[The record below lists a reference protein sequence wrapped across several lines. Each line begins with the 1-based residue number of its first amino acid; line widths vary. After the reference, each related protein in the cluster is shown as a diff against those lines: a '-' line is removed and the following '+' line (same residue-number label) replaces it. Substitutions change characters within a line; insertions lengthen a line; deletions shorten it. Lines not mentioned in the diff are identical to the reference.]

1 LYVSV
6 NLSSKQ
12 FTHSNLVHQIN
23 RILNITGL
31 EAHSLKLE
39 ITERIVMENIEGA
52 TGILEQLRALGVE
65 LSIDD
70 FGTGYSSLSYLHR
83 LPIDTLKIDRS
94 FISCMG
100 ENNENKEI
108 VRTIILLAQ
117 NLKMGVVAEG
127 IETEE
132 QLAQLR
138 ELECRDGQ
146 GYLFSKPVD
155 AEAAGKFI
163 AKMSEVQTA
172 AAAAAAAPSAIELRN
187 EDVFAP
193 IASAYPM

>member
-1 LYVSV
+1 
-6 NLSSKQ
+6 
-12 FTHSNLVHQIN
+12 
-23 RILNITGL
+23 
-31 EAHSLKLE
+31 
-39 ITERIVMENIEGA
+39 MENIEGA

-138 ELECRDGQ
+138 ELNCQDGQ

-155 AEAAGKFI
+155 AAAAGSFI
-163 AKMSEVQTA
+163 SKLSQMQTVNA
-172 AAAAAAAPSAIELRN
+172 STIDLPN
-187 EDVFAP
+187 EDVFP
-193 IASAYPM
+193 PVASAYSM